1 MEAIINHRISQYLSF
16 LRANCIMHP
25 SGDGIDKHAEMTGG
39 KVRARWAFLF
49 GLVGGLL
56 GAGVILLASQ
66 PPRGSQIL
74 LQPPPTPAP
83 LMVYVSGAV
92 MQPGV
97 YQLAPGSRVKDA
109 LEASGGPAPKAELA
123 WLNLAAHLED
133 GDQIWVPQTGEN
145 PASSPPRSS
154 TSETGWRLVNLNTAT
169 VELLEELPGIGP
181 VTAEKILAYREE
193 HGPFQSI
200 EEIQN
205 VSGIG
210 PATFERIKDLI
221 TVGPVP

>member
-1 MEAIINHRISQYLSF
+1 
-16 LRANCIMHP
+16 
-25 SGDGIDKHAEMTGG
+25 
-39 KVRARWAFLF
+39 
-49 GLVGGLL
+49 
-56 GAGVILLASQ
+56 
-66 PPRGSQIL
+66 
-74 LQPPPTPAP
+74 
-83 LMVYVSGAV
+83 MVYVSGAV

-109 LEASGGPAPKAELA
+109 LEAAGGPASKAELE

-145 PASSPPRSS
+145 PASSPARSP
-154 TSETGWRLVNLNTAT
+154 TGEPGWKLVNLNTAT

-181 VTAEKILAYREE
+181 VTAEKILVYREE

-221 TVGPVP
+221 TVGPTP